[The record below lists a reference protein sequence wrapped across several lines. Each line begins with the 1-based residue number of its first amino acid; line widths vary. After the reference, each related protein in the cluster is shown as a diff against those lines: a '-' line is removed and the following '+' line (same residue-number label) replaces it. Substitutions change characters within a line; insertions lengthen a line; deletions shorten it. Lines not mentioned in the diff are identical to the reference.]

1 MADTAGPGAM
11 GRQGTTGWRS
21 RFPVVPDWAYRGVLA
36 AVAALFG
43 ILVVAL
49 VVTIAFQSAPTWNHF
64 GLSFITGKT
73 WDPVHAQYGA
83 LPFIIGTLEST
94 AIAMVL
100 AIPIGLGTA
109 LFLVHGL
116 RGRIRA
122 VLSSA
127 VELLAAVPSVVYGL
141 WALLV
146 LAPWVRTIIE
156 PALASITGS
165 KGPFSGPQLGVG
177 LLLAGLVLFVMVMPT
192 MVAISRDVIAAVP
205 NEQVEGALALGA
217 TRWQVLWRVVVPSA
231 RTGLLGAIT
240 LSTGRALGETIAVTM
255 VIGNSTTISNSLF
268 GPAATLA
275 SAIANQFTEATE
287 PYHLSSLMAL
297 ALVLMAIAVI
307 VNVAARLLVGSVGHR
322 RSTTAVA
329 VV

>member
-1 MADTAGPGAM
+1 MAESAGSDAT
-11 GRQGTTGWRS
+11 GRLGTTGMRS
-21 RFPVVPDWAYRGVLA
+21 RIPVVPDWLYRGILA
-36 AVAALFG
+36 AVAALFA
-43 ILVVAL
+43 ILIIAL
-49 VVTIAFQSAPTWNHF
+49 VVTLAFQSAPAFNHF
-64 GLSFITGKT
+64 GLSFITGTT
-73 WDPVHAQYGA
+73 WDPVHVKYGA
-83 LPFIIGTLEST
+83 LPFIVGTLEST

-116 RGRIRA
+116 RGRVRA
-122 VLSSA
+122 VLSTA

-146 LAPWVRTIIE
+146 VAPWVRTIIE
-156 PALASITGS
+156 PGLASITDG

-177 LLLAGLVLFVMVMPT
+177 LLLAGLVLFIMVLPT

-205 NEQVEGALALGA
+205 NEQVEGAMALGA
-217 TRWQVLWRVVVPSA
+217 TRWQVLWRVVIPSA

-255 VIGNSTTISNSLF
+255 VIGNSTTIANSLF
-268 GPAATLA
+268 SPAATLA

-297 ALVLMAIAVI
+297 ALILMAIALI
-307 VNVAARLLVGSVGHR
+307 VNVAARLLVGSIGR
-322 RSTTAVA
+322 QRSTTAVA
-329 VV
+329 VL

>member
-1 MADTAGPGAM
+1 MAESAPSGAAGL
-11 GRQGTTGWRS
+11 GTTGRRS
-21 RFPVVPDWAYRGVLA
+21 RFPVVPDWLYRGVLA
-36 AVAALFG
+36 AIAALFG
-43 ILVVAL
+43 ILIVAL
-49 VVTIAFQSAPTWNHF
+49 IVTLAFQSAPAFNHF
-64 GLSFITGKT
+64 GLSFITGTT
-73 WDPVHAQYGA
+73 WDPVHVKYGA
-83 LPFIIGTLEST
+83 LPFIVGTLEST

-122 VLSSA
+122 VLSTA

-146 LAPWVRTIIE
+146 VAPWVRTIIE
-156 PALASITGS
+156 PGLASITGS

-177 LLLAGLVLFVMVMPT
+177 LLLAGLVLFIMVLPT

-205 NEQVEGALALGA
+205 NEQVEGAMALGA

-255 VIGNSTTISNSLF
+255 VIGNSTTIANSLF
-268 GPAATLA
+268 SPAATLA

-297 ALVLMAIAVI
+297 ALILMAIALI
-307 VNVAARLLVGSVGHR
+307 VNVAARLLVGSIGR
-322 RSTTAVA
+322 QRSTTAVA
-329 VV
+329 VL